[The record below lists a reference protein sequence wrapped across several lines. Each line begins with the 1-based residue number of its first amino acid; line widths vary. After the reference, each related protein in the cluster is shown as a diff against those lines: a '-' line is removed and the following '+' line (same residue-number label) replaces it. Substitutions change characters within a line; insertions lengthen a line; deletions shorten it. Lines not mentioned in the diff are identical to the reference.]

1 MGIFFRTQP
10 MAPRFARSAGVV
22 KPQVDGEVIEQNF
35 QEVGDGPPPPAQFL
49 WGRLIFAV
57 IVLAVL
63 FAGGVY
69 TAYHPELAAW
79 KDLFV
84 HSFELL
90 FGALIGL
97 LTGEA
102 SKSG

>member
-1 MGIFFRTQP
+1 
-10 MAPRFARSAGVV
+10 MAARAVGVV

-35 QEVGDGPPPPAQFL
+35 QELELEGGPPPPAQFL

-57 IVLAVL
+57 IVLIVL

-69 TAYHPELAAW
+69 SAYHPELAAW